1 MAPKTLEEGSKY
13 AHFDK
18 DGDGVITDEEFM
30 LEREMMRA
38 ENEDA
43 KEDQI
48 RKMVGSLCGDFLFT
62 LSVLLLQTWLVMK
75 LLDSYLQILHLRILS
90 QSLL

>member
-38 ENEDA
+38 ENEDG

-48 RKMVGSLCGDFLFT
+48 RKMVVRFVGTSCLPYRYYYCRRG
-62 LSVLLLQTWLVMK
+62 WL
-75 LLDSYLQILHLRILS
+75 
-90 QSLL
+90 

>member
-1 MAPKTLEEGSKY
+1 MAPKTLEADSKY
-13 AHFDK
+13 AKFDK
-18 DGDGVITDEEFM
+18 DGDGVVTDEEFE

-48 RKMVGSLCGDFLFT
+48 RKM
-62 LSVLLLQTWLVMK
+62 
-75 LLDSYLQILHLRILS
+75 HN
-90 QSLL
+90 

>member
-1 MAPKTLEEGSKY
+1 MDLNVQKKLHTSLRSITMAPKKLQAGSKY
-13 AHFDK
+13 EHFDK
-18 DGDGVITDEEFM
+18 DGDGIVTDEEFA

-48 RKMVGSLCGDFLFT
+48 RKMAWFAL
-62 LSVLLLQTWLVMK
+62 W
-75 LLDSYLQILHLRILS
+75 
-90 QSLL
+90 

>member
-43 KEDQI
+43 KELAENIKDAI
-48 RKMVGSLCGDFLFT
+48 SRGDIEVE
-62 LSVLLLQTWLVMK
+62 VLGENVHA
-75 LLDSYLQILHLRILS
+75 SG
-90 QSLL
+90 